1 MLHSK
6 GQLCWRPLMGKDETK
21 VLHLR
26 RTPDDP
32 WQVYTSMPEYAVP
45 DYRIPRGSKGWATY
59 QKLRNLGWEVLSE
72 ETSSNFFVSS

>member
-6 GQLCWRPLMGKDETK
+6 GQLCWRPLMGKNETK

-26 RTPDDP
+26 CSPDDP
-32 WQVYTSMPEYAVP
+32 WRVYTAMPEYAVP

-59 QKLRNLGWEVLSE
+59 QKLRGLGWELLPDEEFSKLSC
-72 ETSSNFFVSS
+72 SS